1 MLTETVIIED
11 RVLRFEKA
19 KSGNNYEFS
28 SNFEESELVPGEYMI
43 FNNALSS
50 ASASSSSY
58 YPQVYLPLYSYGMT
72 PQQIHPFQVQHQPL
86 TFYPHPQVYP
96 SPISTSNT
104 PDSMQSFSSDLPFD
118 DMNKIF
124 VGHLNGESVTQR
136 KLLRHF
142 QHYGHITDIELFKNN
157 LDGSLRQDAF
167 AFISYLKSEQMHQ
180 AIKEENGREWL
191 GKQLKCCKA
200 LKKREASP
208 NPPIEESSE
217 NANAQ
222 ICLPL

>member
-1 MLTETVIIED
+1 
-11 RVLRFEKA
+11 
-19 KSGNNYEFS
+19 
-28 SNFEESELVPGEYMI
+28 
-43 FNNALSS
+43 
-50 ASASSSSY
+50 
-58 YPQVYLPLYSYGMT
+58 
-72 PQQIHPFQVQHQPL
+72 
-86 TFYPHPQVYP
+86 
-96 SPISTSNT
+96 
-104 PDSMQSFSSDLPFD
+104 
-118 DMNKIF
+118 MNKIF